1 MKKADVYR
9 EFANQ
14 RYVEPARR
22 SGEKFV
28 RIKSG
33 EIVNG
38 LALKNSTPNV
48 CSAIESKIFERLG
61 RVKLIGK
68 KSSAPKGTSTTTEFT
83 FEILD
88 VEGRGGGE
96 PSPPRVTFA
105 DLEGIGKEA
114 FAALGGGE
122 AFIRRER
129 ENFYGKDTP
138 DPGKRR

>member
-1 MKKADVYR
+1 MKKADLYR
-9 EFANQ
+9 EFAK
-14 RYVEPARR
+14 RHYVEPARK

-33 EIVNG
+33 DIVNG
-38 LALKNSTPNV
+38 LSIKNCTPNV

-61 RVKLIGK
+61 RVKLVEK

-88 VEGRGGGE
+88 AEERGGGE
-96 PSPPRVTFA
+96 TSPRRVTFA

-122 AFIRRER
+122 AFIRSER
-129 ENFYGKDTP
+129 ENFYGDNTP
-138 DPGKRR
+138 DPGQRR

>member
-33 EIVNG
+33 EIVNA

-48 CSAIESKIFERLG
+48 CSAIESKIFQRLG
-61 RVKLIGK
+61 RVKLVGK

-88 VEGRGGGE
+88 VERRGGDE
-96 PSPPRVTFA
+96 PSPRRVTFA

-114 FAALGGGE
+114 FATLGGGE
-122 AFIRRER
+122 AFIRSER

>member
-1 MKKADVYR
+1 MLCYVLFQGRFSMKKADAYR
-9 EFANQ
+9 EFANR

-28 RIKSG
+28 RIKTG
-33 EIVNG
+33 DIVNG

-48 CSAIESKIFERLG
+48 CSAIESKIFERLS

-68 KSSAPKGTSTTTEFT
+68 RSSAPKGTSTTTEFT

-88 VEGRGGGE
+88 VEGRGEGE
-96 PSPPRVTFA
+96 PSPRRVTFA

-122 AFIRRER
+122 AFIRSER
-129 ENFYGKDTP
+129 E
-138 DPGKRR
+138 

>member
-1 MKKADVYR
+1 MKKADAYR
-9 EFANQ
+9 EFANR

-33 EIVNG
+33 DIVNG

-48 CSAIESKIFERLG
+48 CSAIESKIFERLS

-68 KSSAPKGTSTTTEFT
+68 RSSAPKGTSTTTEFT

-88 VEGRGGGE
+88 VEGRGEAE
-96 PSPPRVTFA
+96 PSPRRVTFA

-122 AFIRRER
+122 AFIRSER
-129 ENFYGKDTP
+129 ENFYGDAP